1 MTVDPDLL
9 TDAGLLLSQQGVA
22 EGVIEQ
28 VISEL
33 RRRYGGDRHFI
44 PKIDRARRNAGI
56 AADLAAGMTAETVAT
71 RRQCAPATVRRVR
84 NEWRL

>member
-1 MTVDPDLL
+1 MTDPDLL

-22 EGVIEQ
+22 AGVIER
-28 VISEL
+28 VIGEL

-44 PKIDRARRNAGI
+44 PKIDRERRNQGI
-56 AADLAAGMTAETVAT
+56 AADIAAGLPVAAVAQ
-71 RRQCAPATVRRVR
+71 RQQCARSTVQRVR

>member
-1 MTVDPDLL
+1 MTDPDLL

-22 EGVIEQ
+22 ESVIER

-44 PKIDRARRNAGI
+44 LKIDRERRNAGI
-56 AADLAAGMTAETVAT
+56 TADLAAGMTAETVAT

>member
-1 MTVDPDLL
+1 MTDPDLL
-9 TDAGLLLSQQGVA
+9 TDAGLLLSQQHVA
-22 EGVIEQ
+22 EEVIER

-44 PKIDRARRNAGI
+44 LKIDRERRNQGI
-56 AADLAAGMTAETVAT
+56 AADLAAGLTDGAVAQRQKCARSTV
-71 RRQCAPATVRRVR
+71 QRVR

>member
-1 MTVDPDLL
+1 MTDPDLL

-22 EGVIEQ
+22 AGVIER

-44 PKIDRARRNAGI
+44 PKIDRERRNAGI
-56 AADLAAGMTAETVAT
+56 AEDLAAGLPVKAVAG
-71 RRQCAPATVRRVR
+71 RRQCALATVRRVK
-84 NEWRL
+84 NEWQL

>member
-1 MTVDPDLL
+1 MADPDLL
-9 TDAGLLLSQQGVA
+9 TDAGALLSQQGVA
-22 EGVIEQ
+22 PEIVDRVIA
-28 VISEL
+28 EL
-33 RRRYGGDRHFI
+33 RRRWGGDRHFI

-56 AADLAAGMTAETVAT
+56 TADLAAGMTAETVAT

>member
-1 MTVDPDLL
+1 MTDPDLL

-22 EGVIEQ
+22 EGVIER

-44 PKIDRARRNAGI
+44 PRIDRERRNQGI
-56 AADLAAGMTAETVAT
+56 AEDLAAGLPEQAVAN
-71 RRQCAPATVRRVR
+71 RRQCARSTVQRVR

>member
-1 MTVDPDLL
+1 MTDPDLL
-9 TDAGLLLSQQGVA
+9 TDAGLLLSQQGVPA
-22 EGVIEQ
+22 DVVDRVIG
-28 VISEL
+28 EL
-33 RRRYGGDRHFI
+33 RRRWGGDRHFI